1 MSLLPRPSIWIT
13 TLGLAALNAAL
24 LPLAGFSVGGTPLL
38 AIASLSAVLM
48 GLAALYATRRPAP
61 IIAASLSGT
70 AFLVAYSAVAALFSY
85 IITTS
90 SLPLRDQEFAALDRA
105 LGFDFVAHIEWLV
118 QRPFA
123 VKLLQWIY
131 FSASGQLIII
141 IIGLAIKDRPALDR
155 FLTIYTLT
163 SLIVLIGSALL
174 PALGTYPFHEIGA
187 DILQPFGRY
196 HLAHYHA
203 LRDGSFASFDLR
215 EVEGL
220 VTFPSFH
227 AVLAVIMTRALWRLG
242 WLGPVG
248 AVLNG
253 VMLVSTLAIGG
264 HFLTDIVAGI
274 VIALI
279 ALWWLDRPRKTAP
292 KPAPDRAGP

>member
-1 MSLLPRPSIWIT
+1 MSLLPRPSIWIAT
-13 TLGLAALNAAL
+13 VGLAALNAAL
-24 LPLAGFSVGGTPLL
+24 LPWAGFSVVSMPLL
-38 AIASLSAVLM
+38 AIASLSAVL
-48 GLAALYATRRPAP
+48 LALAGFYATRRPAP
-61 IIAASLSGT
+61 IIAASLSAT

-90 SLPLRDQEFAALDRA
+90 ALPLRDQELAAMDQA
-105 LGFDFVAHIEWLV
+105 LGFDFPAHIGWLV
-118 QRPFA
+118 ERPHIST
-123 VKLLQWIY
+123 LLEWVY
-131 FSASGQLIII
+131 FSCSGQLIFIL
-141 IIGLAIKDRPALDR
+141 IGLAIKDRPALER

-163 SLIVLIGSALL
+163 SLVVLIGSALL

-227 AVLAVIMTRALWRLG
+227 AVLAVIMTRAFWRLG

-274 VIALI
+274 VIALM
-279 ALWWLDRPRKTAP
+279 ALWWLDRPRTADLN
-292 KPAPDRAGP
+292 PAPDRAGP